1 MRDIFGGDDAMQ
13 WVQLGLAL
21 VAAVGLIAGLVGL
34 ETGTLH
40 REPVRA
46 AHLKAGTRATAARSP
61 RPRGSAAA
69 HRVAFPGEG
78 RERGD

>member
-21 VAAVGLIAGLVGL
+21 VAAVGLIAGLVGV

-40 REPVRA
+40 REPARA
-46 AHLKAGTRATAARSP
+46 AHLKAEARAAAGRSP
-61 RPRGSAAA
+61 RPPHPSPARTSP
-69 HRVAFPGEG
+69 RQVEP
-78 RERGD
+78 